1 VDISAGAVLAAEES
15 IRNISLVALGA
26 SMLILMVFGL
36 ILGILTA
43 RPIEEITKNAE
54 RIIAGDFTQDVEPG
68 VMDEI
73 GELAINFN
81 KMSQQMR
88 SLISDLENQ
97 VAERTVELTGRGQQ
111 LEALAAQEERRAS
124 QLQAIAQ
131 VSTIINAVQNT
142 EELLPRI
149 TQVIS
154 EQFGYY
160 HVGIFLLNEDRRWA
174 VLSASNSEGGQKMLT
189 RNHRLRVG
197 GSGIV
202 GYVTGTGLPR
212 IALDVGDDAY
222 FFDNP
227 DLPDTRSEMAV
238 PLRIG
243 KSIIGALDVQSEKAG
258 AFSQSDVEL
267 LSVLADQVAVALENA
282 RAYEQ
287 TQKALAEAQNIYRQ
301 YLKTQWREFVRDE
314 NKFGYKYSLTKIE
327 SLDKPQETPELI
339 EAQKTGDVKISRD
352 EDSRIGVPI
361 KLRGEVI
368 GVLGLKSQ
376 TDREWTE
383 DEMDIIRAVADRV
396 AIAVENARLVTQT
409 QRKAAREE
417 TIGQIT
423 SKISASVNMRNILQ
437 TTAEELGRALPGSEI
452 VIQLREQEPPTE

>member
-1 VDISAGAVLAAEES
+1 
-15 IRNISLVALGA
+15 
-26 SMLILMVFGL
+26 
-36 ILGILTA
+36 
-43 RPIEEITKNAE
+43 
-54 RIIAGDFTQDVEPG
+54 
-68 VMDEI
+68 
-73 GELAINFN
+73 
-81 KMSQQMR
+81 
-88 SLISDLENQ
+88 
-97 VAERTVELTGRGQQ
+97 ERTVELTSRGQEF
-111 LEALAAQEERRAS
+111 EALAAQEERRAS

-160 HVGIFLLNEDRRWA
+160 HVGIFLLNEDSRWA
-174 VLSASNSEGGQKMLT
+174 VLSASNSEGGQKMLA

-202 GYVTGTGLPR
+202 GYVTGTGLSR

-243 KSIIGALDVQSEKAG
+243 KNIIGALDVQSEKAG

-327 SLDKPQETPELI
+327 SLDKPQETPELL
-339 EAQKTGDVKISRD
+339 EVQKTGDVKIWRD

-361 KLRGEVI
+361 KLRNEVI

-452 VIQLREQEPPTE
+452 VIQLREQDTPTE